1 MQKPITEISSATT
14 MATEI
19 DLELKQ
25 KIDSMSDEEVQAMN
39 AYNPVVRA
47 VTSGQTFN
55 KNITDTDLELFASI
69 TTLGKQIKE
78 VKDGD
83 LSCAEMTLAAQANT
97 LDLIFNSLVCK
108 AANSQQVAQF
118 ETYMRMAL
126 KAQNQCR
133 TTYEALVEIKN
144 PKPMAFIKQQNI
156 GLNQQ
161 VNNDAAPCTNEISV
175 NSSNELLEAQNG
187 EWLDTRA
194 TGAAVGT
201 DQELEAV
208 GVIDGGQD
216 TRRENTLKSE
226 RP

>member
-1 MQKPITEISSATT
+1 MKKPLTETPTAITTT
-14 MATEI
+14 TET
-19 DLELKQ
+19 DLELEQ
-25 KIDSMSDEEVQAMN
+25 KISSMSDEEVQALN

-47 VTSGQTFN
+47 VMSGQQFS
-55 KNITDTDLELFASI
+55 KNTTGTDLELFASI

-97 LDLIFNSLVCK
+97 LDLIFNSLVGK
-108 AANSQQVAQF
+108 ASNSEQLTQF

-133 TTYEALVEIKN
+133 TTYEALAEIKN
-144 PKPMAFIKQQNI
+144 PKPMAFIKQQNV

-161 VNNDAAPCTNEISV
+161 INNDAAPLTHEKSV
-175 NSSNELLEAQNG
+175 NSSNELLEENQHG
-187 EWLDTRA
+187 QWLDTRT
-194 TGAAVGT
+194 TGTTIRT

-208 GVIDGGQD
+208 GVID
-216 TRRENTLKSE
+216 RSKNA
-226 RP
+226 